1 MVTFLHLSLS
11 VLFFIA
17 LLSDYRFVAAST
29 IILLSLLSVF
39 VEVSFLL
46 LFHYWLGPREA
57 FWITAADF
65 CCHCYLRFCFFALL
79 ILNLGTQ
86 YSGNEKLHYAVQKIQ
101 KNQALELTLLYITT
115 SFTKL
120 LFLM

>member
-29 IILLSLLSVF
+29 IILVSLLSVF

-57 FWITAADF
+57 FWIIAADF
-65 CCHCYLRFCFFALL
+65 CCHCYLRFCFFC
-79 ILNLGTQ
+79 IVN
-86 YSGNEKLHYAVQKIQ
+86 
-101 KNQALELTLLYITT
+101 
-115 SFTKL
+115 F
-120 LFLM
+120 